1 MKLVRG
7 AELLRKAEDILLTGS
22 GKAKRGVVPTE
33 GRLARGSAGRRG
45 AAALA
50 ERSCAANDGAG
61 AGVQCSRAGT
71 WNSSAEQKGHCLRGQ
86 AACYDSA
93 SG

>member
-33 GRLARGSAGRRG
+33 GRLARGGAGLRHWQS
-45 AAALA
+45 AAALPMMVPA
-50 ERSCAANDGAG
+50 LG
-61 AGVQCSRAGT
+61 
-71 WNSSAEQKGHCLRGQ
+71 SSAAGLGLGI
-86 AACYDSA
+86 AAPSRKVTA
-93 SG
+93 

>member
-22 GKAKRGVVPTE
+22 GKAKRVVVPTE
-33 GRLARGSAGRRG
+33 GRLARGGAGQRG

-50 ERSCAANDGAG
+50 ERSCAADG